1 MLPGAFTAFRVG
13 GALNI
18 SAQADEKGC
27 TRVVRVVKNGLG
39 FQLPMEG
46 MVLGNS
52 QRTRA
57 LNGAV
62 AVAIAVLLAGCA
74 GNTGTGGD
82 PGPQALSGGETCQ
95 SIRSNLTRLDKE
107 GVQSLVERQTSGQK
121 LSPPQKAKA
130 DLYNQLL
137 DKYLGARCH
146 V

>member
-1 MLPGAFTAFRVG
+1 MLPGAFTAFMAV

-27 TRVVRVVKNGLG
+27 TPVVRVVKNALG
-39 FQLPMEG
+39 FLLPMEG
-46 MVLGNS
+46 MVSGNS
-52 QRTRA
+52 QRARA

-62 AVAIAVLLAGCA
+62 AGAIAVLFAGCA
-74 GNTGTGGD
+74 GNTGNGD

-121 LSPPQKAKA
+121 LSPAQKAKA